1 MRGSLILLLS
11 LSLTAS
17 ASFFGKDTPQYN
29 EWSTTEL
36 KKWLSDHNIDA
47 PATYS
52 QAELQDLVKSNWNSA
67 TAWTYDQYASAQ
79 KSFADLREASFDAW
93 DESRLREFLLEQ
105 GVVEPKG
112 PREQL
117 VLLAKSKY
125 AAYTSAASSFSAQAS
140 TAVYGDSTHQMTKSA
155 SSLAAQATREAARQL
170 DDAKDYV
177 YSTWEDNR
185 LRNYLVE
192 KGVLAKD
199 AADKKR
205 AELLALM
212 RDAYAKTTTPVYE
225 AWSDSYMRE
234 WLIAHDI
241 VAPGAPPPKSDVL
254 KAKMSQYYYDVNDR
268 VWSTWSDSDLKG
280 WLVANN
286 IVKSDAAVKRDKLV
300 KLIEDNYSN
309 AQDTV
314 WEAWSD
320 SQMRDWLVQHG
331 ETTVPAQ
338 REKLVKMMQAKYD
351 DVATTSATYLTWP
364 DARLRA
370 YLRNHGLDESALPTS
385 RPGLLQETRIRWIQT
400 QTTFERIRDVVNS
413 GVEAT
418 EEKLAS
424 ILNMLTGEAKNGAD
438 SAKKQA
444 EKGKKAAEKG
454 KENAKENVKKAAE
467 EL

>member
-1 MRGSLILLLS
+1 MRPSVLLLV
-11 LSLTAS
+11 SLTITGAS
-17 ASFFGKDTPQYN
+17 ASWFSSSSEYD
-29 EWSTTEL
+29 EWSTPEL
-36 KKWLSDHNIDA
+36 KKWLNDHNINV
-47 PATYS
+47 PETYS
-52 QAELQDLVKSNWNSA
+52 QDELKGLVQSNWNSA
-67 TAWTYDQYASAQ
+67 SQWTYDQYASAQ

-117 VLLAKSKY
+117 VLLAKSRY

-140 TAVYGDSTHQMTKSA
+140 TAVYGDTAHQMTKSA
-155 SSLAAQATREAARQL
+155 SSVAAQATREAARQL

-212 RDAYAKTTTPVYE
+212 RDAYAKTTTPIWE

-241 VAPGAPPPKSDVL
+241 VAPGAPPPKTDVL
-254 KAKMSQYYYDVNDR
+254 KAKMNQYYYDVNDR
-268 VWSTWSDSDLKG
+268 VWGTWTDSDLKS

-286 IVKSDAAVKRDKLV
+286 VIKSDAQVKRDKLV
-300 KLIEDNYSN
+300 KLIEDNYVN

-320 SQMRDWLVQHG
+320 SQMRDWLVEHG
-331 ETTVPAQ
+331 EKSVPAQ

-400 QTTFERIRDVVNS
+400 QTTFARIRDIVNS

-424 ILNMLTGEAKNGAD
+424 ILNMLTGEAKHGADSAKKGAD

-444 EKGKKAAEKG
+444 EKGK
-454 KENAKENVKKAAE
+454 ENVKKATG